1 MVEKE
6 KEEDSLMV
14 QSEKEEDED
23 DDDDEVGPD
32 EYVVESIRSH
42 LVDEDTGELRFEVK
56 WEGYEKAS
64 DRTWE
69 PEENLET
76 ASKILNEYLERVGG
90 KEAILAAWQEKKDA
104 TKKGKKRSRASTG
117 AEATNGTKRGKK
129 NGHPKDQSPPAS
141 ASKAEWKPPTGSWEE
156 HVTGIDACE
165 GNDNNVV
172 VYLTWKGGHKTQ
184 HPLAAVYKRCPQ
196 KMLQFY
202 ESHLVFKKNDDMA
215 DGE

>member
-1 MVEKE
+1 MKKRAIEHGNQKRTCCTH
-6 KEEDSLMV
+6 SP
-14 QSEKEEDED
+14 SSH
-23 DDDDEVGPD
+23 P
-32 EYVVESIRSH
+32 SITNYYPR
-42 LVDEDTGELRFEVK
+42 
-56 WEGYEKAS
+56 
-64 DRTWE
+64 
-69 PEENLET
+69 ET
-76 ASKILNEYLERVGG
+76 ASKILNEYLAKVGG

-129 NGHPKDQSPPAS
+129 NGHPKDESPPAS

-172 VYLTWKGGHKTQ
+172 VYLTWKGGHKSQ

-196 KMLQFY
+196 KMLKFY
-202 ESHLVFKKNDDMA
+202 ESHLFVPHRPPYIPSLTSPQRI
-215 DGE
+215 